1 MKDILKLTG
10 ILTLICTICTVI
22 LAAVNKVTEAPIAQA
37 KEKNIL
43 EAAKKVLPPGSEPI
57 KVEAL
62 TPLDNQ
68 MVRTNVVF
76 VAKDAAGKVT
86 AVAVQGM
93 SKNGYG
99 GPIVLM
105 VGIAAD
111 GTLINFDVIEQT
123 ETPGLGTKIEEESFR
138 KRLIRRP
145 DGTPRPI
152 AGTIWK
158 VTSDGGEIDAVTA
171 ATISSRAATEAVR
184 DAIVTYEAVK
194 GRL

>member
-1 MKDILKLTG
+1 MKNILKLAG

-22 LAAVNKVTEAPIAQA
+22 LAAVNAVTEAPIAQA

-43 EAAKKVLPPGSEPI
+43 EAAKKVLPPGTEPV
-57 KVEAL
+57 KAEAL
-62 TPLDNQ
+62 TALANQ
-68 MVRTNVVF
+68 GVRTNVVF
-76 VAKDAAGKVT
+76 VAKDASGRVVA
-86 AVAVQGM
+86 AAVQGT
-93 SKNGYG
+93 SKKGYG

-111 GTLINFDVIEQT
+111 GTLINFDVIDQS
-123 ETPGLGTKIEEESFR
+123 ETPGLGTKIKDEPFHTN
-138 KRLIRRP
+138 LIRRP

-152 AGTIWK
+152 AGTEWK
-158 VTSDGGEIDAVTA
+158 VKRDGGDIDAVTA

-184 DAIVTYEAVK
+184 DAIATYEAVK

>member
-22 LAAVNKVTEAPIAQA
+22 LAAVNAVTEAPIAQT

-57 KVEAL
+57 KVETL
-62 TPLDNQ
+62 IPLDNQ
-68 MVRTNVVF
+68 GVRTNVVF
-76 VAKDAAGKVT
+76 VAKDAAGQVV
-86 AVAVQGM
+86 AVAVQGT
-93 SKNGYG
+93 SKKGYG
-99 GPIVLM
+99 GPVILM

-123 ETPGLGTKIEEESFR
+123 ETPGLGTKIKDESFR

-152 AGTIWK
+152 AGTQWK
-158 VTSDGGEIDAVTA
+158 VTRDGGEIDAVTA

-184 DAIVTYEAVK
+184 DAIATYEAVK